1 MEPQEKE
8 ALIIRYLCGDASPEE
23 ITRVELLLKSDNQ
36 FSKEFRELQFAW
48 EQSVMP
54 AFDDAHDWNIIR
66 NRIGFGREMKQSP
79 LYSFLRIAAVIT
91 LFLSVSTA
99 FWLYWNVPG
108 YGRWVVFETGTVS
121 DSIVLPDESI
131 VFLNRNSSLKF
142 RNTFSNHH
150 RQVALE
156 GEGYFEVRPDK
167 QRPFQVEVGPV
178 KVQVLGTAFHLNG
191 TRKDGVVELNV
202 THGLVQLT
210 NTRESLMVAG
220 GEWAI
225 AGVKVLGKGY
235 ITNPNFLSWK
245 TGLLEFN
252 NASLNEVVI
261 ALNNHFVEI
270 DEVNILSGSEVF
282 VTTRF
287 QGQSLAEIMDEL
299 SVHFQKKITLD
310 QGTLT
315 ISE

>member
-23 ITRVELLLKSDNQ
+23 IVRVESLLKSDDEFVN
-36 FSKEFRELQFAW
+36 EFRALQFAW
-48 EQSVMP
+48 EQSAMP
-54 AFDDAHDWNIIR
+54 AFDAEHDWNAIR
-66 NRIGFGREMKQSP
+66 NRIGFGKEKQRTP
-79 LYSFLRIAAVIT
+79 LYSFLRVASVIT

-108 YGRWVVFETGTVS
+108 YGRWVVFETGAVS

-142 RNTFSNHH
+142 RSAFATHD

-156 GEGYFEVRPDK
+156 GEGYFEVTPDK
-167 QRPFQVEVGPV
+167 QRPFRVEVGPV
-178 KVQVLGTAFHLNG
+178 RVQVLGTAFHLNG
-191 TRKDGVVELNV
+191 KRMDGVVELNV
-202 THGLVQLT
+202 THGMVKLS
-210 NTRESLMVAG
+210 NNRESLMVTG

-225 AGVKVLGKGY
+225 AGVKVMGKGY

-252 NASLNEVVI
+252 NATLSEVAI

-270 DEVNILSGSEVF
+270 ENVEILSGSDVY

-287 QGQSLAEIMDEL
+287 QGQSLPEIIEEL